1 MFEVT
6 ERASAQLAEMLT
18 KAQAPDNAAIR
29 FTVNGDRLEPRV
41 DEPHDNDSIYRCGE
55 RIVLLV
61 QPAMA
66 EALANRV
73 LDIEDSPAGLQLTIR
88 NKEAQPH
95 DEPGQ

>member
-1 MFEVT
+1 MLEVT

-18 KAQAPDNAAIR
+18 KSQAPDNAAIR
-29 FTVNGDRLEPRV
+29 FAVNGNTLEPRL
-41 DEPHDNDSIYRCGE
+41 DEPREDDSVYQFGE
-55 RIVLLV
+55 KIVLLV

-88 NKEAQPH
+88 NKDAQSQ